1 MARKW
6 SLLFRAV
13 ESFLRLTSRILTI
26 LWRGW
31 GYSRL
36 VVVMLLGIF
45 ILTAGMPVV
54 LSQMT
59 GASQIAQSFGKE
71 QKSGVQDIKSQIQ
84 EVKKLQDEGLYYTAC
99 KTLIATV
106 LPFYAGLTCDD
117 LDKTYWQ
124 EIKNKIDAQNNDTQV
139 IIWFY
144 FGEIMRVIGDL
155 EKSEEALNNGLKVAK
170 NLSSEQQAVIYLSL
184 ANTFRAKG
192 NLERDRRSSPVYD
205 YMPWQYVK
213 REEIEEATEYYK
225 KAQENYQIAIDY
237 SSSSIFRFIAQVN
250 LLSLLIEKNQLREAQ
265 ELSSQIYSQKSNISE
280 IPENLKLKVIYA
292 QINFAKSLAYLNQ
305 ISEKRD
311 IPTVLYAKKLAYFN
325 QTSEQQDKLVDN
337 PIIKLLTELQKEAK
351 TLNSKTAE
359 SYVLGNL
366 GGMYEYLGKL
376 NKAQKATEEALYLA
390 QPSEASDI
398 AYQWQWQ
405 MGRLLKQ
412 QGKIKEAIASYE
424 TAVKTLESVRGDL
437 LAINSDVQFSF
448 RDNVEPLYR
457 ELVDLLLIP
466 DGETAPS
473 DINLKKSIYYV
484 DNLQVA
490 ELENNLRCSLQKFAP
505 VRINI
510 NNKNNNPIQTTI
522 NEINKF
528 LAYYPQESKA
538 ALIYPIILNNKLSII
553 MIIKD
558 KPIFI
563 NLYLIN
569 HEKLQDDINNALMNL
584 TKEPFDQNVDKEP
597 LKKLYE
603 LLIAPLKQHIEK
615 NKVKNLIFVLDSSLK
630 RIPLAALHDGHQF
643 LVQKDYFISV
653 APSIQLLKT
662 RNTKEIQLRAL
673 IAGGTKELSNQK
685 QISDDMKVEEQIGV
699 EKQIGA
705 VESFFIHPKPKILFK
720 KSGNPFTKSSFK
732 DAIKSS
738 AYNVVH
744 IVAHGRFSSDPK
756 KTVIVTDDNSD
767 IEENYTI
774 NINEFR
780 EIFKSGALRE
790 SIELLVLSSCET
802 AQGDNRAVLGIAG
815 IAVRANAL
823 GTIAP
828 LWLVGQEYSNEI
840 IKNFYHNLLNE
851 NMNKAEALHFAQK
864 SFLDKPDVPSH
875 APYRWAGFIL
885 VGN

>member
-6 SLLFRAV
+6 SLLFRSV

-59 GASQIAQSFGKE
+59 GASQIAQSFGKK
-71 QKSGVQDIKSQIQ
+71 QKSGFQDIKNQIQ
-84 EVKKLQDEGLYYTAC
+84 EVKKLQNEGLYYTAC

-117 LDKTYWQ
+117 LEQKYWQ

-155 EKSEEALNNGLKVAK
+155 EKSEEALKKGLKVAK

-213 REEIEEATEYYK
+213 REEIEEATEDYN

-237 SSSSIFRFIAQVN
+237 SSSSIFRFIVQVN

-390 QPSEASDI
+390 QPSEASNI

-424 TAVKTLESVRGDL
+424 AAVKTLESVRGDL

-457 ELVDLLLIP
+457 ELVDLLLKHEETSIP
-466 DGETAPS
+466 NQENIKEASQKIDKLQLAELQNFLRCNLSNLEQVKEVKKKDPKAAIIYSIILKKRLVTIYELPGEENLFYKETPNLLHS
-473 DINLKKSIYYV
+473 EIEHNLKSLRNNLKDPANTPKVMEQSGKLYQWIIKPLENHLKQYHVETLVFVQDGYLRNIPMAVFYDEEKREYLLEKNYAIALAPRLQLFSPQFSQLTPSPSQEKLKVFRGGV
-484 DNLQVA
+484 DIQQEFDGTTFSPIEKLTE
-490 ELENNLRCSLQKFAP
+490 ELEGIPK
-505 VRINI
+505 
-510 NNKNNNPIQTTI
+510 
-522 NEINKF
+522 EIT
-528 LAYYPQESKA
+528 
-538 ALIYPIILNNKLSII
+538 LS
-553 MIIKD
+553 
-558 KPIFI
+558 KPIV
-563 NLYLIN
+563 
-569 HEKLQDDINNALMNL
+569 NA
-584 TKEPFDQNVDKEP
+584 D
-597 LKKLYE
+597 
-603 LLIAPLKQHIEK
+603 
-615 NKVKNLIFVLDSSLK
+615 
-630 RIPLAALHDGHQF
+630 
-643 LVQKDYFISV
+643 
-653 APSIQLLKT
+653 
-662 RNTKEIQLRAL
+662 
-673 IAGGTKELSNQK
+673 
-685 QISDDMKVEEQIGV
+685 
-699 EKQIGA
+699 
-705 VESFFIHPKPKILFK
+705 
-720 KSGNPFTKSSFK
+720 FTKSNIQQRLKSASFS
-732 DAIKSS
+732 AIHWKT
-738 AYNVVH
+738 
-744 IVAHGRFSSDPK
+744 HGVFSSDPD
-756 KTVIVTDDNSD
+756 KTFIVAYKERIKAKDLNNLIQIGSK
-767 IEENYTI
+767 
-774 NINEFR
+774 R
-780 EIFKSGALRE
+780 GATPL
-790 SIELLVLSSCET
+790 ELVVLSACET
-802 AQGDNRAVLGIAG
+802 ATGDNRAVLGLAG
-815 IAVRANAL
+815 IAVRTGARSVIS
-823 GTIAP
+823 T
-828 LWLVGQEYSNEI
+828 LW
-840 IKNFYHNLLNE
+840 
-851 NMNKAEALHFAQK
+851 KAEDAANTEFMIRFYQELLKPGMTKAQAVHKAQIALKNELGYTPH
-864 SFLDKPDVPSH
+864 L
-875 APYRWAGFIL
+875 WANYIL
-885 VGN
+885 IGNWL

>member
-6 SLLFRAV
+6 SLLFRSV

-59 GASQIAQSFGKE
+59 GASQIAQSFGKK
-71 QKSGVQDIKSQIQ
+71 QKSGFQDIKNQIQ
-84 EVKKLQDEGLYYTAC
+84 EVKKLQNEGLYYTAC

-117 LDKTYWQ
+117 LEQKYWQ

-155 EKSEEALNNGLKVAK
+155 EKSEEALNKGLKVAK

-213 REEIEEATEYYK
+213 REEIEEATEDYN
-225 KAQENYQIAIDY
+225 KAQENYKSAINY

-265 ELSSQIYSQKSNISE
+265 ELSSQIYSQKTNISE
-280 IPENLKLKVIYA
+280 IPENLKLKFIYA
-292 QINFAKSLAYLNQ
+292 QINLAKSLAYLKQ
-305 ISEKRD
+305 ISEK
-311 IPTVLYAKKLAYFN
+311 P
-325 QTSEQQDKLVDN
+325 DKPADN
-337 PIIKLLTELQKEAK
+337 PTINWDKIISLLRELQKEAK
-351 TLNSKTAE
+351 KIKINSKTAE

-390 QPSEASDI
+390 QPSEASNI

-424 TAVKTLESVRGDL
+424 AAVKTLESVRGDL

-466 DGETAPS
+466 DGETEPS
-473 DINLKKSIYYV
+473 QNNLQKSIYYV

-490 ELENNLRCSLQKFAP
+490 ELENNLRCNLRSLGFITLRRQSNQNDLDSVKGFNESLEEYL
-505 VRINI
+505 I
-510 NNKNNNPIQTTI
+510 KQTEKT
-522 NEINKF
+522 
-528 LAYYPQESKA
+528 
-538 ALIYPIILNNKLSII
+538 ALIYPIILKEHSAI
-553 MIIKD
+553 IIKTPN
-558 KPIFI
+558 KKLIFQPIF
-563 NLYLIN
+563 
-569 HEKLQDDINNALMNL
+569 EKQENIKHYIQKALESLNVKVYDIGLQ
-584 TKEPFDQNVDKEP
+584 KP
-597 LKKLYE
+597 LQELYE
-603 LLIAPLKQHIEK
+603 LLIKPVAKFINEQ
-615 NKVKNLIFVLDSSLK
+615 NFKNLIFVPDSLL
-630 RIPLAALHDGHQF
+630 RLIPIIALHDGNEY
-643 LVQKDYFISV
+643 LIEKDYYISV
-653 APSIQLLKT
+653 SPSIQLLKKQS
-662 RNTKEIQLRAL
+662 NKDFKKLNAL
-673 IAGGTKELSNQK
+673 IVGAVKEPSHSTEKPNSSSEKDIEQF
-685 QISDDMKVEEQIGV
+685 EEQIKIASGH
-699 EKQIGA
+699 
-705 VESFFIHPKPKILFK
+705 FIRNKILF
-720 KSGNPFTKSSFK
+720 SQSPWNNPFTKDSFRRELQSSQY
-732 DAIKSS
+732 DML
-738 AYNVVH
+738 H
-744 IVAHGRFSSDPK
+744 LVAHGQFSSDPK
-756 KTVIVTDDNSD
+756 KTVIYTDDDSNN
-767 IEENYTI
+767 EEDYTI
-774 NINEFR
+774 NLNELR
-780 EIFKSGALRE
+780 EFFKSGSLKT
-790 SIELLVLSSCET
+790 SLELLILSACET
-802 AQGDNRAVLGIAG
+802 AEGDNRAVLGIAG
-815 IAVRANAL
+815 IAVKVNAI

-828 LWLVGQEYSNEI
+828 LWSAEQKATTKLIE
-840 IKNFYHNLLNE
+840 KFYE
-851 NMNKAEALHFAQK
+851 NIVTNNSSKVKALHDAQK
-864 SFLDKPDVPSH
+864 DFLQEAKKAKEAYCFSTPFNCQ
-875 APYRWAGFIL
+875 APYYWASLIL
-885 VGN
+885 LGS

>member
-71 QKSGVQDIKSQIQ
+71 QKSGFQDIKNKIQ
-84 EVKKLQDEGLYYTAC
+84 EVKKLQNEGLYYTAC

-117 LDKTYWQ
+117 LDKKNENNKNKLTYWQ
-124 EIKNKIDAQNNDTQV
+124 EIKKKIADQNNETKV
-139 IIWFY
+139 VFWFY
-144 FGEIMRVIGDL
+144 FGDILRVIGDL
-155 EKSEEALNNGLKVAK
+155 DKSEEALKAGLKVAK
-170 NLSSEQQAVIYLSL
+170 LTPDQEAVISLSL

-237 SSSSIFRFIAQVN
+237 SSSSIFRFIVQVN
-250 LLSLLIEKNQLREAQ
+250 LLSLLIERNQFREAQ
-265 ELSSQIYSQKSNISE
+265 ELSSQIYFQKSNISE

-390 QPSEASDI
+390 QPSEASNI

-424 TAVKTLESVRGDL
+424 AAVKTLESVRGDL

-457 ELVDLLLIP
+457 ELVDLLLKHEETSIP
-466 DGETAPS
+466 NQENIKEASQKIDKLQLAELQNFLRCNLSNLEQVKEVKKKDPKAAIIYS
-473 DINLKKSIYYV
+473 IILKKRLVTIYELPGEENLFYKETPNLLHSEIEHTLKSLRNNLIDPANNDKVLEQSGKLYQWIIKPFENYLNQYHIETLVFVQDGYLRNIPMAVLYDEEKKEYLLDKNYAIALAPRLQLFSPQFSQLTPSHSQQKLKVFIGGV
-484 DNLQVA
+484 DIQQELDGTTFSEIKYLIK
-490 ELENNLRCSLQKFAP
+490 ELEGIPKELT
-505 VRINI
+505 V
-510 NNKNNNPIQTTI
+510 
-522 NEINKF
+522 
-528 LAYYPQESKA
+528 SKA
-538 ALIYPIILNNKLSII
+538 MVNTE
-553 MIIKD
+553 
-558 KPIFI
+558 F
-563 NLYLIN
+563 
-569 HEKLQDDINNALMNL
+569 
-584 TKEPFDQNVDKEP
+584 TKSN
-597 LKKLYE
+597 
-603 LLIAPLKQHIEK
+603 
-615 NKVKNLIFVLDSSLK
+615 
-630 RIPLAALHDGHQF
+630 
-643 LVQKDYFISV
+643 
-653 APSIQLLKT
+653 IQQRL
-662 RNTKEIQLRAL
+662 
-673 IAGGTKELSNQK
+673 
-685 QISDDMKVEEQIGV
+685 
-699 EKQIGA
+699 
-705 VESFFIHPKPKILFK
+705 
-720 KSGNPFTKSSFK
+720 KSGNFS
-732 DAIKSS
+732 AIHWKT
-738 AYNVVH
+738 
-744 IVAHGRFSSDPK
+744 HGQFSSDPD
-756 KTVIVTDDNSD
+756 KTFIVAYKERIKAKDLNNLIQVGS
-767 IEENYTI
+767 
-774 NINEFR
+774 
-780 EIFKSGALRE
+780 KSGATPL
-790 SIELLVLSSCET
+790 ELVVLSACET
-802 AQGDNRAVLGIAG
+802 ATGDNRAVLGLAG
-815 IAVRANAL
+815 IAVRTGARSVISTLWEAEDKPNTKFMIRFYQELLKPGMTKAQAVHKAQ
-823 GTIAP
+823 IA
-828 LWLVGQEYSNEI
+828 
-840 IKNFYHNLLNE
+840 IKNELGYTT
-851 NMNKAEALHFAQK
+851 
-864 SFLDKPDVPSH
+864 
-875 APYRWAGFIL
+875 PYIWANYIL
-885 VGN
+885 IGNWL

>member
-213 REEIEEATEYYK
+213 REEIEETTEDYN
-225 KAQENYQIAIDY
+225 KAQENYKSAIDY
-237 SSSSIFRFIAQVN
+237 SSSSIFRFIVQAN
-250 LLSLLIEKNQLREAQ
+250 LLSLLIERNQFREAQ

-292 QINFAKSLAYLNQ
+292 QINFAKSLAYLKQ
-305 ISEKRD
+305 ISEK
-311 IPTVLYAKKLAYFN
+311 
-325 QTSEQQDKLVDN
+325 QDKPADN
-337 PIIKLLTELQKEAK
+337 PTINWDEILSLLTKLQKEAK
-351 TLNSKTAE
+351 KLNSKIAE

-424 TAVKTLESVRGDL
+424 AAVKTLESVRGDL

-457 ELVDLLLIP
+457 ELVDLLLKHEEISIP
-466 DGETAPS
+466 NQENIKEASQKIDKLQLAELQNFLRCNLSNLEQVKEVKKKDPKAAIIYSIILKKRLVTIYELPGEENLFYKETPNLLHS
-473 DINLKKSIYYV
+473 EIEHTLKSLRNNLKNPPKTPKVMEQSRKLYQWIIKP
-484 DNLQVA
+484 
-490 ELENNLRCSLQKFAP
+490 LENNLKQYHVETLVFVQDGYLRNIPMAVLYDEEKREYLLEKNYAIALAPRLQLFSPQFSQLTPSPSQQKLKVFIGG
-505 VRINI
+505 VD
-510 NNKNNNPIQTTI
+510 IQQELDGTTFS
-522 NEINKF
+522 EIENLIEELEGIPKE
-528 LAYYPQESKA
+528 LTVSKA
-538 ALIYPIILNNKLSII
+538 MVNTE
-553 MIIKD
+553 
-558 KPIFI
+558 F
-563 NLYLIN
+563 
-569 HEKLQDDINNALMNL
+569 
-584 TKEPFDQNVDKEP
+584 TKSN
-597 LKKLYE
+597 
-603 LLIAPLKQHIEK
+603 
-615 NKVKNLIFVLDSSLK
+615 
-630 RIPLAALHDGHQF
+630 
-643 LVQKDYFISV
+643 
-653 APSIQLLKT
+653 IQQRL
-662 RNTKEIQLRAL
+662 
-673 IAGGTKELSNQK
+673 
-685 QISDDMKVEEQIGV
+685 
-699 EKQIGA
+699 
-705 VESFFIHPKPKILFK
+705 
-720 KSGNPFTKSSFK
+720 KSGNFS
-732 DAIKSS
+732 AIHWKT
-738 AYNVVH
+738 
-744 IVAHGRFSSDPK
+744 HGQFSSDPD
-756 KTVIVTDDNSD
+756 KTFIVAYKERIKAKDLNNLIQVGS
-767 IEENYTI
+767 
-774 NINEFR
+774 
-780 EIFKSGALRE
+780 KSGATPL
-790 SIELLVLSSCET
+790 ELVVLSACET
-802 AQGDNRAVLGIAG
+802 ATGDNRAVLGLAG
-815 IAVRANAL
+815 IAVRTGARSVIS
-823 GTIAP
+823 T
-828 LWLVGQEYSNEI
+828 LW
-840 IKNFYHNLLNE
+840 
-851 NMNKAEALHFAQK
+851 KAEDAANTEFMIRFYQELLKPGMTKAQAVHKAQIALKNELGYTPH
-864 SFLDKPDVPSH
+864 L
-875 APYRWAGFIL
+875 WANYIL
-885 VGN
+885 IGNWL